1 MASLM
6 EELIDCLET
15 EEKEFERLLA
25 LSQQKTP
32 IIVSNKIAELE
43 KITDEEQVIVSRISN
58 LETKRETVTK
68 DIAEVINKDVAE
80 LKLTTL
86 IDLMSNQPGERDQ
99 PGHCA
104 AGTRS
109 GTAFR
114 RPSAPDAG
122 RGRAGLSTGGG
133 DRPRQKSLGPEAP
146 GGVDPPDGGRDAAEH
161 PPEQVPRRPPQGF
174 PGALCQDPR
183 LSGLGGADPREP
195 DRGPLPG

>member
-86 IDLMSNQPGERDQ
+86 IDLMSNQPGER
-99 PGHCA
+99 
-104 AGTRS
+104 
-109 GTAFR
+109 
-114 RPSAPDAG
+114 
-122 RGRAGLSTGGG
+122 
-133 DRPRQKSLGPEAP
+133 K
-146 GGVDPPDGGRDAAEH
+146 
-161 PPEQVPRRPPQGF
+161 
-174 PGALCQDPR
+174 R
-183 LSGLGGADPREP
+183 LSEVHDKLSATVKQIRQVNEGNAELIKNALEMINFDLSVVQAMRQAPETANYSRSAVNTGSMLGGSSGGFDAKQ
-195 DRGPLPG
+195 

>member
-86 IDLMSNQPGERDQ
+86 IDLMSNQPGER
-99 PGHCA
+99 
-104 AGTRS
+104 
-109 GTAFR
+109 
-114 RPSAPDAG
+114 
-122 RGRAGLSTGGG
+122 
-133 DRPRQKSLGPEAP
+133 K
-146 GGVDPPDGGRDAAEH
+146 
-161 PPEQVPRRPPQGF
+161 
-174 PGALCQDPR
+174 R
-183 LSGLGGADPREP
+183 LSEVHDKLSATVKQIRQVNEGNAELIKNALEMINFDLSVVQAMRQAPETANYSRGAVNTGSMLGGSSGGFDAKQ
-195 DRGPLPG
+195 

>member
-86 IDLMSNQPGERDQ
+86 IDLMSNQPGER
-99 PGHCA
+99 
-104 AGTRS
+104 R
-109 GTAFR
+109 
-114 RPSAPDAG
+114 
-122 RGRAGLSTGGG
+122 
-133 DRPRQKSLGPEAP
+133 
-146 GGVDPPDGGRDAAEH
+146 
-161 PPEQVPRRPPQGF
+161 
-174 PGALCQDPR
+174 R
-183 LSGLGGADPREP
+183 LSEVHDKLSAIVKQIRQVNEGNAELIKNALEMINFDLSVMQAMRQAPETANYSRGAVNTGSMLGGSSGGFDAKQ
-195 DRGPLPG
+195 

>member
-32 IIVSNKIAELE
+32 IIVSNKITELE

-86 IDLMSNQPGERDQ
+86 IDLMSNQPGER
-99 PGHCA
+99 
-104 AGTRS
+104 
-109 GTAFR
+109 
-114 RPSAPDAG
+114 
-122 RGRAGLSTGGG
+122 
-133 DRPRQKSLGPEAP
+133 K
-146 GGVDPPDGGRDAAEH
+146 
-161 PPEQVPRRPPQGF
+161 
-174 PGALCQDPR
+174 R
-183 LSGLGGADPREP
+183 LSEVHDKLSAIVKQIRQVNEGNAELIKNALEMINFDLSVVQAMRQAPETANYSRGAVNTGSMLGGSSGGFDAKQ
-195 DRGPLPG
+195 

>member
-86 IDLMSNQPGERDQ
+86 IDLMSNQPGER
-99 PGHCA
+99 
-104 AGTRS
+104 
-109 GTAFR
+109 
-114 RPSAPDAG
+114 
-122 RGRAGLSTGGG
+122 
-133 DRPRQKSLGPEAP
+133 K
-146 GGVDPPDGGRDAAEH
+146 
-161 PPEQVPRRPPQGF
+161 
-174 PGALCQDPR
+174 R
-183 LSGLGGADPREP
+183 LSEVHDKLSAIVKHIRQVNEGNAELIKNALEMINFDLSVVQAMRQAPETANYSRGAVNTGSMLGGSSGGFDAKQ
-195 DRGPLPG
+195 

>member
-86 IDLMSNQPGERDQ
+86 IDLMSNQPGER
-99 PGHCA
+99 
-104 AGTRS
+104 
-109 GTAFR
+109 
-114 RPSAPDAG
+114 
-122 RGRAGLSTGGG
+122 
-133 DRPRQKSLGPEAP
+133 K
-146 GGVDPPDGGRDAAEH
+146 
-161 PPEQVPRRPPQGF
+161 
-174 PGALCQDPR
+174 R
-183 LSGLGGADPREP
+183 LSEVHDKLSAIVKQIRQVNEGNAELIKNALEMINFDLSVVQAMRQAPETANYSRGAVNTGSMLGGSSGGFDAKQ
-195 DRGPLPG
+195 

>member
-86 IDLMSNQPGERDQ
+86 IDLMSNQPGER
-99 PGHCA
+99 
-104 AGTRS
+104 
-109 GTAFR
+109 
-114 RPSAPDAG
+114 
-122 RGRAGLSTGGG
+122 
-133 DRPRQKSLGPEAP
+133 K
-146 GGVDPPDGGRDAAEH
+146 
-161 PPEQVPRRPPQGF
+161 
-174 PGALCQDPR
+174 R
-183 LSGLGGADPREP
+183 LSEVHDKLSAIVKQIRQVNEGNAELIKNALEMINFDLSVVQAMRQAPETANYSRSAVNTGSMLGGSSGGFDAKQ
-195 DRGPLPG
+195 

>member
-6 EELIDCLET
+6 EELIVCLET

-86 IDLMSNQPGERDQ
+86 IDLMSNQPGER
-99 PGHCA
+99 
-104 AGTRS
+104 
-109 GTAFR
+109 
-114 RPSAPDAG
+114 
-122 RGRAGLSTGGG
+122 
-133 DRPRQKSLGPEAP
+133 K
-146 GGVDPPDGGRDAAEH
+146 
-161 PPEQVPRRPPQGF
+161 
-174 PGALCQDPR
+174 R
-183 LSGLGGADPREP
+183 LSEVHDKLSAIVKQIRQVNEGNAELIKNALEMINFDLSVVQAMRQAPETANYSRGAVNTGSMLGGSSGGFDAKQ
-195 DRGPLPG
+195 

>member
-68 DIAEVINKDVAE
+68 DIAEVINKDVEE

-86 IDLMSNQPGERDQ
+86 IDLMSNQPGER
-99 PGHCA
+99 
-104 AGTRS
+104 
-109 GTAFR
+109 
-114 RPSAPDAG
+114 
-122 RGRAGLSTGGG
+122 
-133 DRPRQKSLGPEAP
+133 K
-146 GGVDPPDGGRDAAEH
+146 
-161 PPEQVPRRPPQGF
+161 
-174 PGALCQDPR
+174 R
-183 LSGLGGADPREP
+183 LSEVHDKLSAIVKQIRQVNEGNAELIKNALEMINFDLSVVQAMRQAPETANYSRGAVNTGSMLGGSSGGFDAKQ
-195 DRGPLPG
+195 